1 MPCFL
6 GIDTSNYTTSCAIY
20 DSENDTI
27 THRKKL
33 LPVKKGE
40 LGLRQSDAVFHHT
53 VQLPEL
59 MKELFADFDG
69 EIDAIGVSDAPM
81 RAEGSYMPCFLTGVC
96 AAESIAAATGK
107 PLYRFS
113 HQQGHI
119 MAALFSSGRRELYG
133 KDFFAFHVSGGT
145 TQLECKVSFSSRPAF
160 QLASTTPPP
169 RTHKPLKLPSFQT
182 AGRAGK
188 TSINPCWL

>member
-27 THRKKL
+27 IHRKKL

-81 RAEGSYMPCFLTGVC
+81 RAEGSYMPCFLT
-96 AAESIAAATGK
+96 
-107 PLYRFS
+107 LF
-113 HQQGHI
+113 HQEKFVH
-119 MAALFSSGRRELYG
+119 
-133 KDFFAFHVSGGT
+133 H
-145 TQLECKVSFSSRPAF
+145 
-160 QLASTTPPP
+160 ASTKGLQ
-169 RTHKPLKLPSFQT
+169 RS
-182 AGRAGK
+182 
-188 TSINPCWL
+188 W